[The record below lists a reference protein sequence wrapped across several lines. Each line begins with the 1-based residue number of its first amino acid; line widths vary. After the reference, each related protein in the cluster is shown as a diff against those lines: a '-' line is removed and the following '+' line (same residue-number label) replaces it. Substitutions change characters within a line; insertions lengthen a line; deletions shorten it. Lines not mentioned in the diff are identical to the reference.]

1 MRLIPNGGILVVPD
15 ATIIAHRDLF
25 ILFAGPYRLPAV
37 YPWPAI
43 SSQPTHSC
51 LSELTTSGAAEG
63 GVLCIDR
70 ILRGAKA
77 VTYRQAP
84 AKYQTALNLKT
95 ARTLGLT

>member
-1 MRLIPNGGILVVPD
+1 LISNGGILVVPD

-43 SSQPTHSC
+43 SSQPTYSC

-77 VTYRQAP
+77 VNLP
-84 AKYQTALNLKT
+84 AGAGQIPNGSESQDRKDTWID
-95 ARTLGLT
+95 